1 MPARER
7 AGSAGLVLT
16 GIASV
21 QIGSALATTLFD
33 DLGPGGAVLLRTLFA
48 ALVLLAVWRPARAAL
63 SSLDRGDV
71 ALFAV
76 VLALMNLC
84 FYAALERLPLGI
96 AVTLEFAGP
105 LGVAI
110 LTSRRRLDLLWIA
123 LAAGGIALL
132 APGIGGDL
140 DPLGVL
146 FALGAAFFWGL
157 YLIVSARIGRGASG
171 GAGLAMA
178 LAIGTVLL
186 LPVGVAQA
194 GGALLDPRLL
204 AIGFGVAMLASAI
217 PYTVEMEAL
226 RRLPAGTV
234 GVLLSLEPAVAALVG
249 LIALDQGL
257 IARELAAI
265 ALVMAASAGALSTA
279 PTIDAHD
286 P

>member
-1 MPARER
+1 VGER

-21 QIGSALATTLFD
+21 QVGSALATTLFA
-33 DLGPGGAVLLRTLFA
+33 DLGPGGAVFLRTLFA
-48 ALVLLAVWRPARAAL
+48 ALVLVAIWRPARRVL
-63 SSLDRGDV
+63 DSLDRGDV
-71 ALFAV
+71 VLFAV

-110 LTSRRRLDLLWIA
+110 LTSRRRLDLLWIG
-123 LAAGGIALL
+123 LAAGAIVLL

-140 DPLGVL
+140 DPLGVG
-146 FALGAAFFWGL
+146 FALAAAFFWGA
-157 YLIVSARIGRGASG
+157 YLVVSARIGRGAAG
-171 GAGLAMA
+171 GAGLALA
-178 LAIGTVLL
+178 LVIGTLLL
-186 LPVGVAQA
+186 LPVGLAQ
-194 GGALLDPRLL
+194 GGAELLDPRLL

-217 PYTVEMEAL
+217 PYTTEMEAL

-234 GVLLSLEPAVAALVG
+234 GILLSLEPAVAALVG
-249 LIALDQGL
+249 LVALDQGL
-257 IARELAAI
+257 IAREVAAI

-279 PTIDAHD
+279 PTIDARD
-286 P
+286 A